1 MQLQNQCRV
10 CILIAVMVN
19 QIKIENTT
27 QKVVDSSTDLNTVNG
42 QLQNTTQRH
51 IFQHIHSQH
60 INSACKPK
68 NSRSKNHLKVRNPSP
83 SSQLPTNIHIMLP

>member
-27 QKVVDSSTDLNTVNG
+27 QKGWIPAPISTL
-42 QLQNTTQRH
+42 
-51 IFQHIHSQH
+51 
-60 INSACKPK
+60 
-68 NSRSKNHLKVRNPSP
+68 
-83 SSQLPTNIHIMLP
+83 